1 MISVFPFFS
10 GHVTKIPLVIV
21 FCITKHELSP
31 VSLVC
36 NVQTGIPVLKADDG
50 RDAGREAIATCHHV
64 CGIAQREDAI
74 SGDAFAQIVC
84 CEPDFC
90 IGGAVGKG
98 FGGPTG
104 VAFEAGE
111 INGSANDRLDAGGIE
126 VYRVLHTEGRPPG
139 TVVAEGGDIGFIRLG
154 ASGRCPIETDV
165 EPDDI
170 ARFPLRGVGVWTAR
184 VAGRVAPAV
193 YAGRGP
199 MVMLSSRGADVT
211 DAGTG
216 SLSVVQLQ
224 VSRTRRSTAAVERS
238 LCFISLLRFNVNG
251 WVI

>member
-1 MISVFPFFS
+1 V
-10 GHVTKIPLVIV
+10 H
-21 FCITKHELSP
+21 
-31 VSLVC
+31 
-36 NVQTGIPVLKADDG
+36 TGIPVFKADDG

-74 SGDAFAQIVC
+74 NGDACAQIVC
-84 CEPDFC
+84 FEPDFC

-111 INGSANDRLDAGGIE
+111 INGSANGRLDAGGIE

-170 ARFPLRGVGVWTAR
+170 ARFPLRGVGGLDGTGGGEGGSGSVCR
-184 VAGRVAPAV
+184 
-193 YAGRGP
+193 
-199 MVMLSSRGADVT
+199 
-211 DAGTG
+211 AGTDG
-216 SLSVVQLQ
+216 DAQFPGGGRDGRRHWVV
-224 VSRTRRSTAAVERS
+224 VGGAAPGQQDEEEYGGGGKE
-238 LCFISLLRFNVNG
+238 FMFHI
-251 WVI
+251 VITF